1 MPYRVIIKPK
11 AEKDILRAPRE
22 IREAVYRELRALS
35 DDPWNPGTA
44 PLKGGLKV
52 YRKCRVGDYRIGYK
66 VEKEKVVVL
75 VMRVLPRGEIYKAMK
90 NLAGKS

>member
-1 MPYRVIIKPK
+1 MPYRVLVKPK
-11 AEKDILRAPRE
+11 AEKDILRAPHEIRKALYRE
-22 IREAVYRELRALS
+22 IQALA

-44 PLKGGLKV
+44 PLKGALKE

-66 VEKEKVVVL
+66 VEKETVTVL

-90 NLAGKS
+90 NLIG

>member
-1 MPYRVIIKPK
+1 MPYRVLVKPK
-11 AEKDILRAPRE
+11 AEKDILSAPVE
-22 IREAVYRELRALS
+22 IRKAVYREIRALA

-44 PLKGGLKV
+44 PLKGGLKA

-66 VEKEKVVVL
+66 VEKETILIL

-90 NLAGKS
+90 NLTG